1 MLLVGVVGQF
11 LILQPLQQ
19 AFPDLHRFREE
30 VIVRPETHEVTELS
44 LETDRLAATPVPRPL

>member
-11 LILQPLQQ
+11 LILRPLQQ
-19 AFPDLHRFREE
+19 SLPNLQRFRDE

-44 LETDRLAATPVPRPL
+44 LETDRLAATPVPRRL